1 MKEGSGK
8 WFLALGGT
16 VAGAA
21 VIAAGI
27 WIWGPEASE
36 TDFDQEVSALIF
48 RDGKIQPASDLD
60 PSDRA
65 AGNLSFTYEDGAL
78 SFQFSCDEKNVN
90 GTVNPLPGQNPY
102 YEGDVVLFIPETL
115 AEGYSLMS
123 CRIETLA
130 NSASLIPDNLDYEG
144 HTILALGIRD
154 DETQDIYYVQ
164 ECIDS
169 VPVEDMVADARE
181 NFEASEYTEEDM
193 YALEHR
199 YITLMEQ

>member
-1 MKEGSGK
+1 
-8 WFLALGGT
+8 
-16 VAGAA
+16 
-21 VIAAGI
+21 
-27 WIWGPEASE
+27 
-36 TDFDQEVSALIF
+36 
-48 RDGKIQPASDLD
+48 
-60 PSDRA
+60 
-65 AGNLSFTYEDGAL
+65 
-78 SFQFSCDEKNVN
+78 
-90 GTVNPLPGQNPY
+90 
-102 YEGDVVLFIPETL
+102 
-115 AEGYSLMS
+115 MS

-130 NSASLIPDNLDYEG
+130 NSASLLPDNLDYEG

-169 VPVEDMVADARE
+169 VPAEDMVADARE